1 MAPPSAVIAILMGL
15 IMGVLAVTTVS
26 ARLTCPSHDE
36 AVWIAIP
43 TGQGVPETA
52 SAVAETPSNGPAASS
67 PTPPLPEKE
76 PAAPRSGTSETAPA
90 LDLTSLEKR
99 LRETH
104 AIGILTKIALKNQVD
119 DLLEQFRAFHQGRR
133 GASLTKLREQF
144 SLLFLKVLSL
154 VQDDDPGLARDIASS
169 REAIWNFLTDP
180 AEFAKL
186 TGGNAR

>member
-1 MAPPSAVIAILMGL
+1 MTVTIHGAVATPLIGL
-15 IMGVLAVTTVS
+15 ILGLLAITT
-26 ARLTCPSHDE
+26 
-36 AVWIAIP
+36 
-43 TGQGVPETA
+43 
-52 SAVAETPSNGPAASS
+52 AVAGTRCPAKENTAPSSAKP
-67 PTPPLPEKE
+67 
-76 PAAPRSGTSETAPA
+76 ETAPA
-90 LDLTSLEKR
+90 LDLVSLEKR

-104 AIGILTKIALKNQVD
+104 AIGVFTKIALKNQVE

-144 SLLFLKVLSL
+144 NLLFLKVLSL
-154 VQDDDPGLARDIASS
+154 VQDNDPGLARDIASS